1 MSKCESNVGELIVSD
16 LVGIP
21 GTVSSRLAE
30 YRDWHGDV
38 QADVSDLETCAM
50 DLEIQSLTITAIDF
64 ANPYATLRFPLS
76 LVAMWSTHV

>member
-21 GTVSSRLAE
+21 GTVSSRLSE

-38 QADVSDLETCAM
+38 QADVSDLET
-50 DLEIQSLTITAIDF
+50 
-64 ANPYATLRFPLS
+64 
-76 LVAMWSTHV
+76 